1 MAKLRELKT
10 LMLCIFFVAVA
21 SLIALFYYAVN
32 FARYTKIGRAYVDL
46 LHNNTQWNRHLQ
58 GRPFSGSK
66 EQRWNSELTHHS
78 SAGSVGR
85 NQDQR
90 EQNIQKKKRSN
101 INLANLVTTKQR
113 NYTRGWCPGT
123 SSALSNSRVFLF
135 FVYII
140 MYPCLGIWKNSVVI
154 FFCILYMRFIY
165 ESNINAINSI
175 ALS

>member
-123 SSALSNSRVFLF
+123 SSALSKSRVFLF

-154 FFCILYMRFIY
+154 FFAYFVCALFTKAILMQLIQ
-165 ESNINAINSI
+165 
-175 ALS
+175 